1 MDPIQPE
8 TEPERTSALP
18 ASMHAHVRGLRG
30 VAGVLRIEVREQP
43 VGTLIVDN
51 GEVEF
56 VRELRDYEAVANFE
70 DMESA
75 GALFR
80 GEINPVVASL
90 QRRMEAGG
98 NRALAARIILG
109 LRTKPVLEPTRDS
122 SQE

>member
-1 MDPIQPE
+1 
-8 TEPERTSALP
+8 
-18 ASMHAHVRGLRG
+18 
-30 VAGVLRIEVREQP
+30 VLRIEVREQP

-51 GEVEF
+51 GDVAF
-56 VRELRDYEAVANFE
+56 VRELRDHEAVANFA
-70 DMESA
+70 DIESA